1 MSEILH
7 FDSLSQ
13 IHAVIGI
20 EPPKHPLISVVSA
33 SDFNVPKELIGQ
45 KVSGNFYVV
54 MSKDK
59 NCAMQYGRNYYDFEE
74 GVLSFVGPNQVFAIT
89 EETPETQGWLLFFH
103 PDLIRKTN
111 LGKTIDSYSFF
122 GYDVFEALH
131 LSQKEENILQDC
143 IDKVN
148 FELDQN
154 IDAHSQQLLVSNI
167 ELLLNYCKRFYD
179 RQFNTRSVASGGV
192 VTQVEQLIKSYYQE
206 QKQLESGAP
215 TTSYLADK
223 VHLSAN
229 YLSDLLKK
237 ETGRNTKEHINEY
250 IVNKA
255 KDKLL
260 QSSDSISTI
269 AYDLGFNYPH
279 YFSRM
284 FKTNTGMTPNEF
296 REIELN

>member
-1 MSEILH
+1 MSDIIR

-13 IHAVIGI
+13 IHAAIGI
-20 EPPKHPLISVVSA
+20 EPPKHPLVSVIDVA
-33 SDFNVPKELIGQ
+33 DFNVPAELIGQ
-45 KVSGNFYVV
+45 KVTGDFYVI

-59 NCAMQYGRNYYDFEE
+59 NCGMQYGRNYYDFEE
-74 GVLSFVGPNQVFAIT
+74 GVLSFVAPNQVFAIT
-89 EETPETQGWLLFFH
+89 EENPETKGWLLFFH
-103 PDLIRKTN
+103 PDLIRKLN
-111 LGKTIDSYSFF
+111 LGKSITSYSFF
-122 GYDVFEALH
+122 GYDVYEALH
-131 LSQKEENILQDC
+131 LSQKEESIMQDC
-143 IDKVN
+143 IDKIN

-154 IDAHSQQLLVSNI
+154 IDVHSQQLLVSNI

-179 RQFNTRSVASGGV
+179 RQFNTRSVADSGIV
-192 VTQVEQLIKSYYQE
+192 SQVEQLIKLYYE
-206 QKQLESGAP
+206 DQKQLESGAP

-223 VHLSAN
+223 VNLSAN

-250 IVNKA
+250 IVNSA
-255 KDKLL
+255 KNRLL

-284 FKTNTGMTPNEF
+284 FKNKTGMTPNEF